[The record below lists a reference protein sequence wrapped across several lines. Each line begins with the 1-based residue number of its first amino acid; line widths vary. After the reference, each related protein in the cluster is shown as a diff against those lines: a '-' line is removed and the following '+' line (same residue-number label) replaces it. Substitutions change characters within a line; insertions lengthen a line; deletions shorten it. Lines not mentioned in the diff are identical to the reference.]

1 VREAGRLI
9 RFAETATT
17 YQMPPASTRDR
28 LPIHRRRRARHR
40 QIQGPPTALAPR
52 SVPLS
57 GEPTGRAC
65 HTAELV
71 VGERASTRD
80 HHDVLHTEIA

>member
-1 VREAGRLI
+1 MREAGRLI

-28 LPIHRRRRARHR
+28 LGRFIDAAEPDIGRAKARLLRWHRSR
-40 QIQGPPTALAPR
+40 
-52 SVPLS
+52 PLS